1 MKPNILFLVLDGFRG
16 DLCFG
21 KNKTSITPNID
32 KLVKNGVYFNQTIS
46 SGMSSTPSVASILTS
61 LYPFEALVQDGNLF
75 KIDPKVL
82 TYVEELKDNGYSTHA
97 VVQEPISHI
106 GFKKIFNDNLNTYD
120 QVKEKLWSGLGEKII
135 DRLSNLQKKEPWFFY
150 IQLYELNLLIYPK
163 NEQILNGPLEIT
175 DLKFGKNNY
184 ERIISAQDKWI
195 GKILDKVD
203 LKNTLIVFTSDHGLE
218 SGAYD
223 KELENFDSEQR
234 MKRKVIPGSY
244 FKIGMKMK
252 SVIPFRKK
260 IAEKY
265 KNHINKIK
273 EEKQKPEK
281 ENLEKLNISEYRKR
295 LMELSIMP
303 KSNIFEDRI
312 HVPLI
317 FYGYNLDTKKIINDL
332 VRSVDIFPTIFDICK
347 LKNKLKNRRGESL
360 TPLMFN
366 STFHELSV
374 FLESSVNVVKSPD
387 SNVIGIRT
395 SEFKYFR
402 DRNITSKNIKL
413 FNLLEDPLEENNIA
427 ESNTQK
433 INEFENKLK
442 MINPRLNFAIKY
454 NDENEIGV
462 DEAKEIEEKLRQAGY
477 IN

>member
-1 MKPNILFLVLDGFRG
+1 
-16 DLCFG
+16 
-21 KNKTSITPNID
+21 
-32 KLVKNGVYFNQTIS
+32 
-46 SGMSSTPSVASILTS
+46 
-61 LYPFEALVQDGNLF
+61 
-75 KIDPKVL
+75 
-82 TYVEELKDNGYSTHA
+82 
-97 VVQEPISHI
+97 
-106 GFKKIFNDNLNTYD
+106 
-120 QVKEKLWSGLGEKII
+120 
-135 DRLSNLQKKEPWFFY
+135 
-150 IQLYELNLLIYPK
+150 
-163 NEQILNGPLEIT
+163 
-175 DLKFGKNNY
+175 
-184 ERIISAQDKWI
+184 
-195 GKILDKVD
+195 
-203 LKNTLIVFTSDHGLE
+203 
-218 SGAYD
+218 
-223 KELENFDSEQR
+223 